1 MHTLS
6 TDLDQL
12 FMSFSSFLYTAY
24 NLKNA
29 IEQKYGEQTAL
40 SSKPIFSFAPT
51 FILFSNFNL
60 DILTFFFFAYSLKIY
75 LHQPTCTS
83 QS

>member
-12 FMSFSSFLYTAY
+12 FMSFSSFLYTTY

-40 SSKPIFSFAPT
+40 SSTSIFSLAPT

-60 DILTFFFFAYSLKIY
+60 DILTIFFFAYSLKIC

>member
-60 DILTFFFFAYSLKIY
+60 DILTFFFFCLFFKDIFASAH
-75 LHQPTCTS
+75 LH
-83 QS
+83 

>member
-12 FMSFSSFLYTAY
+12 FMSLSFFLYTSY

-40 SSKPIFSFAPT
+40 SSKSILSLGPT
-51 FILFSNFNL
+51 FILFSIFSL
-60 DILTFFFFAYSLKIY
+60 DILTFFFFAYSLKIC

>member
-12 FMSFSSFLYTAY
+12 FMSLSFFLYTSY

-40 SSKPIFSFAPT
+40 SSMSILSLGPT

-60 DILTFFFFAYSLKIY
+60 DILTILFFLPI
-75 LHQPTCTS
+75 L
-83 QS
+83 